1 MLPGPG
7 CPIRESSGQRL
18 FASSPKLI
26 AGSYALHR
34 LLTPRHPPCALLYL
48 IHQCLR
54 PCARRR
60 ALGHS
65 VYHHPYSRCQRGR
78 AGSLTGPLEGG
89 PVRSRRTLKNR
100 QQRSSSPSQLWT
112 QPRLMDTGARVAP
125 SLVRC
130 PFWLLKGGDPAAG
143 SPTATLLRL
152 HPNHRPDRWRLP
164 PLRVE

>member
-1 MLPGPG
+1 MPHSGIFGSALVCQLAEAYRRLLRPSSPPDAKASTMCPSILDPPVFASLRASPRAWTQRLPPSLFTLSKRSCWLPGLPPLG
-7 CPIRESSGQRL
+7 GQ
-18 FASSPKLI
+18 
-26 AGSYALHR
+26 
-34 LLTPRHPPCALLYL
+34 
-48 IHQCLR
+48 
-54 PCARRR
+54 
-60 ALGHS
+60 
-65 VYHHPYSRCQRGR
+65 
-78 AGSLTGPLEGG
+78 
-89 PVRSRRTLKNR
+89 VRSRRTLKNR